1 MPEAQ
6 LTTTRSAGTIWVLL
20 TSSLPNP
27 SLPPMTNERVADEPV
42 MALPAAESSSTQAPR
57 FFSRRLFV
65 VLYPPTDFAE
75 PSTPRFRESCVH
87 VRRYVVS
94 RCFVDDVTVGKS
106 ILASP

>member
-27 SLPPMTNERVADEPV
+27 RLPPITNERVADEPV

-57 FFSRRLFV
+57 FFPVDFSWCSAFRQTSPSPAPLAFVNLVYMFV
-65 VLYPPTDFAE
+65 VMSL
-75 PSTPRFRESCVH
+75 
-87 VRRYVVS
+87 VV
-94 RCFVDDVTVGKS
+94 
-106 ILASP
+106 AS